1 MESCPLPISLPPL
14 QFSTGG
20 TNRPAA
26 WIDTGIHSREWVT
39 QASGVWFAK
48 KVSLGGMRLLLAGE
62 LVFTDH
68 RRLHLRSNDHK
79 GRPGNVSIV
88 PTWLTSTF
96 SSSHQI
102 TTDYEKDTILKAILE
117 KMDIFLE
124 IVTNPDG
131 FVYTHKTVQ
140 TTSCSLGQ

>member
-20 TNRPAA
+20 TDRPAA

-62 LVFTDH
+62 LVFTDCSSEAMTTKGGQGMCPLYQH
-68 RRLHLRSNDHK
+68 
-79 GRPGNVSIV
+79 GRPLPSPPPTRSLQTMKRTQPSRPFLKKWTSSWRLSPTLMVLYIPTKRYRLPLV
-88 PTWLTSTF
+88 P
-96 SSSHQI
+96 
-102 TTDYEKDTILKAILE
+102 
-117 KMDIFLE
+117 
-124 IVTNPDG
+124 
-131 FVYTHKTVQ
+131 
-140 TTSCSLGQ
+140 